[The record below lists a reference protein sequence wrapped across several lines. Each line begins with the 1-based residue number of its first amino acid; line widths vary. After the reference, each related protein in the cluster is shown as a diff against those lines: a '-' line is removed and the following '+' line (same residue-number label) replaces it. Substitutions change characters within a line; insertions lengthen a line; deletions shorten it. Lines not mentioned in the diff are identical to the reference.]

1 MLKKICVA
9 TLALAALLAAGCSKP
24 PTVNA
29 NMTKVMAPNTQT
41 IWDISS
47 RAFNAKGDGL
57 DETKISA
64 ADWAKL
70 EDAGVQLRNRALILA
85 KAKHVKSAA
94 RGETILGEDAVG
106 APSPIG
112 HDWDAASAKRVQD
125 MIDAN
130 PALFSQ
136 RAMILADAADTVVQA
151 SRAKDAE
158 AIYQVSANMDE
169 VCDGCHMKFWGTD
182 EPPPFPHDIAPASKA
197 KKH

>member
-1 MLKKICVA
+1 MLKRVGFA
-9 TLALAALLAAGCSKP
+9 VLALGLVLTAGCSKT
-24 PTVNA
+24 PTVN
-29 NMTKVMAPNTQT
+29 NSMTKVMSTNTQT

-47 RAFNAKGDGL
+47 AAFNAKGDGL
-57 DETKISA
+57 EEAKVSD

-70 EDAGVQLRNRALILA
+70 EAAGVQLRERALILA

-94 RGETILGEDAVG
+94 RGETILGADAVG

-112 HDWDAASAKRVQD
+112 HEWDAASAKRVQD

-136 RAMILADAADTVVQA
+136 RAMILADAADIVVQA
-151 SRAKDAE
+151 SKARDVE
-158 AIYQVSANMDE
+158 ALYMVSSNMDE

>member
-1 MLKKICVA
+1 MLKRVGVA
-9 TLALAALLAAGCSKP
+9 VLVLGVLLAAGCSKT

-29 NMTKVMAPNTQT
+29 SMTKVMSTNTQT

-47 RAFNAKGDGL
+47 AAFNANGDGL
-57 DETKISA
+57 EESKISA

-70 EDAGVQLRNRALILA
+70 EDAGAKLRDRALILA
-85 KAKHVKSAA
+85 RARHVKAA
-94 RGETILGEDAVG
+94 AKGETIMGEDAAG

-112 HDWDAASAKRVQD
+112 HEWDAASAKRVQD

-151 SRAKDAE
+151 AKARDAE

-169 VCDGCHMKFWGTD
+169 VCDGCHQKFWGTD
-182 EPPPFPHDIAPASKA
+182 EPPPFPK
-197 KKH
+197 